1 MMEKE
6 FEGKSADEAAIRA
19 MDEISNLKPV
29 QVLNRDS
36 QSDDT
41 TVLTAAFEDGDQTH
55 TTKLLLKKVGN
66 EWKLAG
72 MNGN

>member
-1 MMEKE
+1 
-6 FEGKSADEAAIRA
+6 
-19 MDEISNLKPV
+19 MDEVSNLKSV
-29 QVLNRDS
+29 QVLNRDF

-41 TVLTAAFEDGDQTH
+41 AVLTATFEDGDQTH

-72 MNGN
+72 TKDN